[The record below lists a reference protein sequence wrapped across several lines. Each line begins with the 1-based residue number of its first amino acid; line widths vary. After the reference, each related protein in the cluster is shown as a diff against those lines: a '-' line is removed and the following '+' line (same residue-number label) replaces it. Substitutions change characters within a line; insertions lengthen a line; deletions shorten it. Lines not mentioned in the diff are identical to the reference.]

1 MKNPTKTLFALFAL
15 LLSTPV
21 VAAPAAAPAKPAAE
35 STVLHQPL
43 THNDGKPTTLRA
55 LGGKAVLV
63 VNVASRCGFTPQYK
77 GLEALWQKYKGQ
89 GLVVAGFPANDFG
102 AQEPGTEAEI
112 KTFCSTKYAVS
123 FPLFAKVK
131 VKGPEKVE
139 LYKRLTEAAGGGE
152 IGWNFTKLLVSADGA
167 KVQRFDS
174 PIDPLSA
181 ELTGAVEAALGK

>member
-15 LLSTPV
+15 LLSTPA
-21 VAAPAAAPAKPAAE
+21 VAAPAPASAKPAAE
-35 STVLHQPL
+35 STVLDLPL
-43 THNDGKPTTLRA
+43 TDIDGKPTTLRA

-131 VKGPEKVE
+131 VKGPEKIE
-139 LYKRLTEAAGGGE
+139 LYKRLTEATGGGE
-152 IGWNFTKLLVSADGA
+152 IGWNFTKMLVTADGA

-174 PIDPLSA
+174 PIDPMSA
-181 ELTGAVEAALGK
+181 ELTAAVEAALGK

>member
-15 LLSTPV
+15 LLSTPA
-21 VAAPAAAPAKPAAE
+21 VAAPATASAKPAAE
-35 STVLHQPL
+35 STVLDLPL
-43 THNDGKPTTLRA
+43 TDIDGKPTTLRA

-123 FPLFAKVK
+123 FPMFAKVK
-131 VKGPEKVE
+131 VKGAEKVE

-152 IGWNFTKLLVSADGA
+152 IGWNFTKMLVSADGA

-174 PIDPLSA
+174 PIDPMSA

>member
-15 LLSTPV
+15 LLSTPA
-21 VAAPAAAPAKPAAE
+21 VAAPAAASAKPAAE
-35 STVLHQPL
+35 STVLDLPL
-43 THNDGKPTTLRA
+43 TDIDGKPTTLRA

-123 FPLFAKVK
+123 FPMFAKVK

>member
-15 LLSTPV
+15 LLSTPA
-21 VAAPAAAPAKPAAE
+21 VAAPAAASAKPAAE
-35 STVLHQPL
+35 STVLDLPL
-43 THNDGKPTTLRA
+43 TDIDGKPTTLRA

-77 GLEALWQKYKGQ
+77 GLEALWQKYKAQ

-123 FPLFAKVK
+123 FPMFAKVK

>member
-1 MKNPTKTLFALFAL
+1 
-15 LLSTPV
+15 
-21 VAAPAAAPAKPAAE
+21 
-35 STVLHQPL
+35 
-43 THNDGKPTTLRA
+43 
-55 LGGKAVLV
+55 VLV

>member
-15 LLSTPV
+15 LLSTPA
-21 VAAPAAAPAKPAAE
+21 VAAPAPASAKPAAE
-35 STVLHQPL
+35 STVLDLPL
-43 THNDGKPTTLRA
+43 TDIDGKPTTLRA

-123 FPLFAKVK
+123 FPMFAKVK
-131 VKGPEKVE
+131 VKGAEKVE

-152 IGWNFTKLLVSADGA
+152 IGWNFTKMLVSADGA

-174 PIDPLSA
+174 PIDPMSA

>member
-35 STVLHQPL
+35 STVLDLPL
-43 THNDGKPTTLRA
+43 TDIDGKPTTLRA